1 MTTIEDKRYCM
12 QKPMGI
18 LINGLAMNKILTNT
32 NRIVT
37 AGCTPKNMFN
47 IK

>member
-1 MTTIEDKRYCM
+1 MTTSRGQKILYAEASGDFED
-12 QKPMGI
+12 
-18 LINGLAMNKILTNT
+18 GLAINKILTNT

-37 AGCTPKNMFN
+37 AGCTPKSMFN